1 MPRNG
6 VSFSSAIER
15 PHSWV
20 SHFSCLALAT
30 FTISLLCNPAALAAS
45 TPAPPSK
52 PIPATYFGLHAQRVV
67 TRQGPA
73 APFPT
78 VPFGSFR
85 LWSIPDWSMIN
96 GRPHQDYN
104 WTALDRFLEHTE
116 KHGVEVMFT
125 VGHTPRWASSD
136 PYDMDCA
143 PSLRPG
149 GCDPPKDLNRDGSG
163 PNEYFRNFITALA
176 RHAKGRVEDW
186 EMWNEPGGRRQWT
199 GTMKQLVR
207 MTKDMHSIVKEVDP
221 SALIVSPAYTGVG
234 RDMASSL
241 HDFFREG
248 GGDAIDVVAF
258 HGYIYRRPP
267 VPEEIVETV
276 AAIREVMERD
286 GQGNKPLWDTEGSW
300 GRNPEYPDED
310 LQVAF
315 VSRMY
320 LLQWGL
326 GVERFYW
333 WTWASYP
340 SGTLWDMDEDRLT
353 KAGVAYKQLYE
364 WMVGATQTE
373 ACREKNSVWTCGYTR
388 SGGYQAQAVWD
399 ANIDVR
405 KTKSY
410 TAPPQ
415 FTRYRDL
422 EGNVSDIPKN
432 RSVPIGQKPILL
444 ETGPPG
450 R

>member
-1 MPRNG
+1 MCRHG
-6 VSFSSAIER
+6 VLFSSLDAQSR
-15 PHSWV
+15 RCS
-20 SHFSCLALAT
+20 SRFSRATLVALV
-30 FTISLLCNPAALAAS
+30 ISLLCGPAALAAS
-45 TPAPPSK
+45 TPAPPAK
-52 PIPATYFGLHAQRVV
+52 PIPATYFGLHAQKSV
-67 TRQGPA
+67 TRRGPA

-85 LWSIPDWSMIN
+85 LWSIPDWFQIN
-96 GRPHQDYN
+96 GRPGQQYN
-104 WTALDRFLEHTE
+104 WTALDRFLDLAE
-116 KHGVEVMFT
+116 KRDVQVMFT

-149 GCDPPKDLNRDGSG
+149 GCDPPKDLKRDGSG
-163 PNEYFRNFITALA
+163 SDDYFRDFIKALA
-176 RHAKGRVEDW
+176 RHAKGRIQDW

-207 MTKDMHSIVKEVDP
+207 MTKDMHDIVKQVDP

-248 GGDAIDVVAF
+248 GGDYIDVVAF

-267 VPEEIVETV
+267 VPEEIVDTV
-276 AAIREVMERD
+276 SAIREVMERD
-286 GQGNKPLWDTEGSW
+286 GQGGKPLWDTEGSW

-315 VSRMY
+315 VARMY

-333 WTWASYP
+333 WTWAGYP

-353 KAGVAYKQLYE
+353 KAGVAYKQLYD

-373 ACREKNSVWTCGYTR
+373 ACREKKAVWICGYTR
-388 SGGYQAQAVWD
+388 PGGYQAQAVWD
-399 ANIDVR
+399 ANIDIR

-410 TAPPQ
+410 TAPPP

-422 EGNVSDIPKN
+422 EGNVNDIPKD
-432 RSVPIGQKPILL
+432 RSISIGQKPVLL
-444 ETGPPG
+444 ETGSPG
-450 R
+450 Q